1 MAPTS
6 RSGGDEVGGGDKAA
20 TDIAISAAVVVS
32 TLREESE
39 RLQCLAAA
47 QMAIRESCAERLQT
61 CPELR
66 DDVRIADAR
75 KGAYEAA
82 ALRLQGI
89 VEAVLG
95 RGGGVAKA
103 RTEVSGAESSLHPL
117 VAAALNERLPPTR
130 RYDALVQLAHSKE
143 NIPADLQS
151 LRNVYKRLTAVLPS
165 FDSVLEVEP
174 IRELTEI
181 KAWAGQGCAG
191 SSPETLAQLT
201 QAALSAIESRAYPTN
216 QQPLVEAAIVEIRR
230 LGNDLAIRKMLAV
243 VSPES
248 GCRR

>member
-1 MAPTS
+1 
-6 RSGGDEVGGGDKAA
+6 
-20 TDIAISAAVVVS
+20 
-32 TLREESE
+32 
-39 RLQCLAAA
+39 
-47 QMAIRESCAERLQT
+47 
-61 CPELR
+61 
-66 DDVRIADAR
+66 
-75 KGAYEAA
+75 
-82 ALRLQGI
+82 
-89 VEAVLG
+89 
-95 RGGGVAKA
+95 VAKA

>member
-1 MAPTS
+1 MTPTNRNVVS
-6 RSGGDEVGGGDKAA
+6 SPSVAA
-20 TDIAISAAVVVS
+20 SPGDIAISAAVVVS

-89 VEAVLG
+89 VEAVLR
-95 RGGGVAKA
+95 RGDGGAAKA
-103 RTEVSGAESSLHPL
+103 RTGVSGAESSLHPL

-248 GCRR
+248 DL